1 MFIALIWKLY
11 FNLGFWIAY
20 NTELNC
26 FLAVG
31 KIWMN
36 YRNVH
41 FCKWKIFSSQQNHIY
56 IIYLSFYS
64 MQSTH
69 QRTSKI
75 TNQPTKYLDN
85 VVPLSVHTV
94 SSWKYNQYN
103 LASRL
108 LWFSAMSCLVSSR
121 ISLGSLSFHIFAT
134 PSIILF
140 IDLHSSLK
148 RNVSSQ
154 NSLKI
159 WKFWEERN
167 NVVVGVIFPYDDR
180 QE

>member
-20 NTELNC
+20 NTEWNC

-31 KIWMN
+31 KIWLN

-41 FCKWKIFSSQQNHIY
+41 FCTWKLFSSQQNHIY

-75 TNQPTKYLDN
+75 TNQPTWYLDN
-85 VVPLSVHTV
+85 VVSTQYHHKSTT
-94 SSWKYNQYN
+94 NQYN

-121 ISLGSLSFHIFAT
+121 ISLGLLSLHIFAT

-148 RNVSSQ
+148 RRPGEMSAA
-154 NSLKI
+154 
-159 WKFWEERN
+159 RT
-167 NVVVGVIFPYDDR
+167 P
-180 QE
+180 